1 MSIEQQRE
9 YVETMRG
16 MWQKTLRVC
25 GADSNPEQQREYV
38 ETMRGMWLKT
48 LRVCGADS
56 NPEKAMLDVLVD
68 EKIKLDKMEADHES
82 D

>member
-1 MSIEQQRE
+1 MNIEQQRE
-9 YVETMRG
+9 YVETMRE
-16 MWQKTLRVC
+16 MWQ
-25 GADSNPEQQREYV
+25 
-38 ETMRGMWLKT
+38 KT

-68 EKIKLDKMEADHES
+68 EKLKLDRMEADHES